1 MISLTF
7 AGAGGGKTTSMVKRV
22 CSKLET
28 LHPNRYACVITYTN
42 ESANDIRRK
51 LSKEISAP
59 QNLFVGT
66 IHSFLY
72 KFVFKLHY
80 KEGSQFSVV
89 SGLKNKED
97 ALDDWVVP
105 WAEKKFPDKNERM
118 RVIDGLWKKKK
129 NQIYKKLLEHKVI
142 TYDQL
147 VKISYDLIKKAPV
160 RNAVACNIQYLFID
174 EYQDTYKWLH
184 EIFLYIYKAN
194 KTEIFAIGDPGQ
206 TVFTFTYATSENGA
220 KRPSSWEEFPIQQL
234 KKVSSY
240 SENIENYRSSFQI
253 VNFANTFK
261 NAIRQK
267 PVEPEFCP
275 VMVIERGGF
284 LDNYSIFNEL
294 RKIHNLTGSIF
305 YLAKNNKSLGPY
317 LMKVGNEDDSEWDIK
332 SIEHIVTDHI
342 GCSVSQF
349 CQTNDITRLQFR
361 SLAVSIAKEN
371 EITLD
376 KVKKHFH
383 ALFDK
388 LPLCCEQEIFP
399 SSKKIICSNIEE
411 RALTMH
417 KSKGLEAESVLV
429 VFESNNHINKVLT
442 KQNLMTSPTDEDLR
456 LAYVACTRAKKLLV
470 LACAEKINQSNI
482 TLLQSFKVKPAQI

>member
-22 CSKLET
+22 CSKLDT

-51 LSKEISAP
+51 LTKEISAP
-59 QNLFVGT
+59 QNIFVGT

-80 KEGSQFSVV
+80 KDGSQFSVV
-89 SGLKNKED
+89 SGLKNKEN

-105 WAEKKFPDKNERM
+105 WAEKKFPVKKERLK
-118 RVIDGLWKKKK
+118 VIDGLWKKKK
-129 NQIYKKLLEHKVI
+129 NQIYEKLLEHKVI

-147 VKISYDLIKKAPV
+147 VKISYNLIKKAPV

-174 EYQDTYKWLH
+174 EYQDTYKWLY
-184 EIFLYIYKAN
+184 EVFLYIYKAN

-220 KRPSSWEEFPIQQL
+220 KRPATWEEFPIQQL
-234 KKVSSY
+234 KKESSY
-240 SENIENYRSSFQI
+240 NENIENYRSSVQI

-275 VMVIERGGF
+275 VMVIEGG
-284 LDNYSIFNEL
+284 NISNNHKIFKEL
-294 RKIHNLTGSIF
+294 RNIYNLTGTIF
-305 YLAKNNKSLGPY
+305 YLAKNNKTLEPY
-317 LMKVGNEDDSEWDIK
+317 LINIGNGGNSEWDIK
-332 SIEHIVTDHI
+332 SIEHIVTDYI

-349 CQTNDITRLQFR
+349 CQTNEITRLQFR
-361 SLAVSIAKEN
+361 SLAVSLSIEN
-371 EITLD
+371 EFTLD
-376 KVKKHFH
+376 KVKKHFY
-383 ALFDK
+383 ALFNK
-388 LPLCCEQEIFP
+388 LALCCEQEIFP
-399 SSKKIICSNIEE
+399 SNKKMTCSNLDE
-411 RALTMH
+411 RALTIH

-442 KQNLMTSPTDEDLR
+442 KHDLMISPTDEDLR

-470 LACAEKINQSNI
+470 LACSEKINQSNI
-482 TLLQSFKVKPAQI
+482 KLLQSLKVKLAHD